1 MQSNENMQNNTCFNC
16 FSQTGGY
23 DVCPYCGHVAGTPN
37 APAYMLQPGMR
48 LWGRYLIG
56 TILGIGGFGI
66 TYKAFDTRLSS
77 TVAIKE
83 FFPQNL
89 ASRMPGET
97 ELTLFTGETFKNYE
111 IHKQRFVEEG
121 KNLAKFTG
129 DAHIVNVLD
138 SFEDNRTAYIVM
150 EYLDGCTLKEY
161 MAQCGGSIE
170 INRASEI
177 MKDLLEGLKSIH
189 LKGIIHRDISP
200 DNIHILNNGNVKILD
215 FGAAR
220 FAAKEE
226 WTQSVVVKKG
236 YAPPE
241 QYRNN
246 MRQTPATDLYA
257 AGATFYKMLTGKTPE
272 ESIERTEKDTLQ
284 RPSKLKEA
292 IDAQTDKFIMK
303 AVALKPELRFKD
315 ANAMILALS
324 GATGFDYP
332 EEELKKIK
340 RRQRGI
346 VAVAVLMVCS
356 VLGLMGYR
364 IANGQSAVP
373 QIITLGETLA
383 DKDIKP
389 DTITLWVGEYENET
403 GAYTQLVSEFMLE
416 YPEHEVVLE
425 VVDWEDMN
433 QVGEGTLDIEPDI
446 FSSYMSEAA
455 DLTPLVNGLNLDD
468 YYFTDY
474 YEYRIE
480 NDRPIVN
487 MDISFYTEHIVAP
500 ADIKNDEN
508 IFVPEAITSIDEFLR
523 FTDQFY
529 AENYSYYY
537 LWDELQAAT
546 LFLDE
551 IIKYNNETE
560 LYEYNPEPWEDFI
573 RTYTQNNLYKR
584 IAQGFNEGY
593 LHNPA
598 YTPQKE
604 YHDYYYSV
612 VRSQNFN
619 QNHAYSEIAAQS
631 QNGIMIIPLA
641 KEVEGETII
650 LSNTSHYFSVNSA
663 SSENKQYVAMLLLH
677 FMLSEKGQ
685 NILCV
690 QHAIDLPINKAAMQK
705 KIEYSPELASL
716 LPYLNGDYEDNT
728 YDVYRL
734 GDAFEQDMM
743 AYMELDYYD
752 DNLDLDN
759 LSNSQM
765 DSLVEGI
772 ADEAVNYLLNYNFVD
787 EDW

>member
-37 APAYMLQPGMR
+37 APAFMLQPGMR
-48 LWGRYLIG
+48 IWGRYLIG
-56 TILGIGGFGI
+56 TILGIGGFGV
-66 TYKAFDTRLSS
+66 TYKAFDTRLQSV
-77 TVAIKE
+77 VAIKE

-89 ASRMPGET
+89 ASRMPGEI
-97 ELTLFTGETFKNYE
+97 ELRLFTGETFKNFE
-111 IHKQRFVEEG
+111 IHKQRFIEEG

-138 SFEDNRTAYIVM
+138 SFEDNRTAYIIM

-170 INRASEI
+170 FNRASEI

-200 DNIHILNNGNVKILD
+200 DNIHILSSGNVKVLD

-246 MRQTPATDLYA
+246 MRQTPQTDLYA

-284 RPSKLKEA
+284 RPSKLKEG

-315 ANAMILALS
+315 ANAMMLALS

-346 VAVAVLMVCS
+346 VAIAVLMVCS

-383 DKDIKP
+383 DKNIEP
-389 DTITLWVGEYENET
+389 DTITLWVDEYENQT
-403 GAYTQLVSEFMLE
+403 GAYTELVNEFMQE
-416 YPEHEVVLE
+416 YPEHEIILE
-425 VVDWEDMN
+425 VLDWEIIN
-433 QVGEGTLDIEPDI
+433 QVGEGTLEVEPDI
-446 FSSYMSEAA
+446 FAGYMSEAA
-455 DLTPLVNGLNLDD
+455 DLTPLINGLDPDD
-468 YYFTDY
+468 YYFFDY
-474 YEYRIE
+474 YENRIA
-480 NDRPIVN
+480 NDRPIIN
-487 MDISFYTEHIVAP
+487 MDMTFSTEHIVVS
-500 ADIKNDEN
+500 ADIKNNED
-508 IFVPEAITSIDEFLR
+508 IFVPKAITSIDELLQ
-523 FTDQFY
+523 FTNQFY
-529 AENYSYYY
+529 DDNYGYGDTRDD
-537 LWDELQAAT
+537 LEMATFFLPEL
-546 LFLDE
+546 
-551 IIKYNNETE
+551 IKYNGDTD
-560 LYEYNPEPWEDFI
+560 LYEYKPETWEDFI
-573 RTYTQNNLYKR
+573 RTYVQNSLHKS
-584 IAQGFNEGY
+584 IAVGVDEGY
-593 LHNPA
+593 IHNEQ
-598 YTPQKE
+598 YTPKRE
-604 YHDYYYSV
+604 YYNYYYNKD
-612 VRSQNFN
+612 RSHNFN
-619 QNHAYSEIAAQS
+619 SNNMHTEIAAQS
-631 QNGIMIIPLA
+631 ENGAMVIPLA
-641 KEVEGETII
+641 KEVDGQTVI
-650 LSNTSHYFSVNSA
+650 LANTSHYLTVNSA
-663 SSENKQYVAMLLLH
+663 SSENKQYVAMLFMH

-690 QHAIDLPINKAAMQK
+690 QHALDLPINKAAMQQ
-705 KIEYSPELASL
+705 KIEYAPELESL

-728 YDVYRL
+728 YDIYRL
-734 GDAFEQDMM
+734 GDAFAESMQD
-743 AYMELDYYD
+743 YTQIDYYD
-752 DNLDLDN
+752 DDLN
-759 LSNSQM
+759 IESLNQAQM
-765 DSLVEGI
+765 DSLVEDI
-772 ADEAVNYLLNYNFVD
+772 ADDAVDYLLNYDFVD